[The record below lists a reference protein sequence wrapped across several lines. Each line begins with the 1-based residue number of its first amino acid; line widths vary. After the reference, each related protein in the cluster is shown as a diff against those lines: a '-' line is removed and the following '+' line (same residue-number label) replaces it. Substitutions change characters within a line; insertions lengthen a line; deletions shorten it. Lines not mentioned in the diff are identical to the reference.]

1 MITNTGKNI
10 IAKYLLG
17 QAPAYASHIAIGCGK
32 KPLQTSESLAPYQA
46 EFAYKDSLDFE
57 MFRVPVISRGY
68 ITEEDPQALSI
79 SSVVALTQPNA
90 GQVEYTTTSVHG
102 LSPGDIVDISGTDI
116 PVYNIPN
123 AIIFS
128 TPSPTK
134 FRVQSGA
141 TGSYSSGG
149 TVIKRISKLV
159 LTAELP
165 TEQRYEITEVG
176 LYSAGS
182 NPSATDKDSRMLYT
196 FAETENWEYHG
207 TGSAI
212 GIGSTISTPLS
223 AGASAGVINPNLGP
237 APAFRATSDNAIF
250 DSEARLSKYERCR
263 FLNTAIYV
271 PGNMSQLVKVSLGGG
286 KEDLVVKS
294 GTEDEEKE
302 FAKHIH
308 LAGTRLNLSQNSPE
322 DEIRLAFSI
331 IRKDQSYLP
340 DPTKAYIAVTF
351 GPEESILE
359 DPENYARFNIQLTSG
374 FGVSRYNVVSS
385 KLGDLVRGTTFSWGA
400 VRLAKIHASVYN
412 SATVTNRSF
421 VSSTG
426 VATITTAGP
435 HGYAAGNSV
444 TISGVNSALF
454 NGTFT
459 VTGVPSPT
467 TFTFAAVNA
476 EDITSAL
483 SGGIAEGPSSNY
495 FVGLDALRLEN
506 VSTLNPLYGLT
517 GYTVI
522 KTDDAR
528 PIVKAANTS
537 NLVEFRFGL
546 DVM

>member
-1 MITNTGKNI
+1 MITNTGKDI

-32 KPLQTSESLAPYQA
+32 RPLQSSESLAPYQA
-46 EFAYKDSLDFE
+46 EFAYKNSLEFE
-57 MFRVPVISRGY
+57 MFRIPVISRGY
-68 ITEEDPQALSI
+68 VTEEDPETLSL
-79 SSVVALTQPNA
+79 SAVTATGGLVT
-90 GQVEYTTTSVHG
+90 YTTTAVHG
-102 LSPGDIVDISGTDI
+102 MAPGDIVDISGTNI
-116 PVYNIPN
+116 SAYNIPN
-123 AIIFS
+123 AIVFS
-128 TPSPTK
+128 TPSSTQ
-134 FRVQSGA
+134 FTVQSNA
-141 TGSYSSGG
+141 TGIYSSGG

-212 GIGSTISTPLS
+212 GIGATISTPLS
-223 AGASAGVINPNLGP
+223 AGASTGVINPNLGP

-250 DSEARLSKYERCR
+250 DSDARLSKYERCR

-271 PGNMSQLVKVSLGGG
+271 PGNMSHLVKDGDDIVI
-286 KEDLVVKS
+286 KS

-322 DEIRLAFSI
+322 DDLRLAFSV
-331 IRKDQSYLP
+331 IRKDQSYLVN
-340 DPTKAYIAVTF
+340 PTKAYITVTF
-351 GPEESILE
+351 SPEESVLE
-359 DPENYARFNIQLTSG
+359 DPENYARFNVELTEG
-374 FGVSRYNVVSS
+374 FGGSRYNVVST
-385 KLGDLVRGTTFSWGA
+385 KLRDLARGTTFSWGA
-400 VRLAKIHASVYN
+400 VRLVKIHASVYN
-412 SATVTNRSF
+412 SVIVTNRSF

-426 VATITTAGP
+426 VATVTTAEP
-435 HGYAAGNSV
+435 HGFVAGTSV
-444 TISGVNSALF
+444 VVAGVNNSLF

-459 VTGVPSPT
+459 VTDAPTPT
-467 TFTFAAVNA
+467 TFTFNATNPTDIPSAV
-476 EDITSAL
+476 
-483 SGGIAEGPSSNY
+483 SGGSAEGPSTNY

-522 KTDDAR
+522 KTEDGR